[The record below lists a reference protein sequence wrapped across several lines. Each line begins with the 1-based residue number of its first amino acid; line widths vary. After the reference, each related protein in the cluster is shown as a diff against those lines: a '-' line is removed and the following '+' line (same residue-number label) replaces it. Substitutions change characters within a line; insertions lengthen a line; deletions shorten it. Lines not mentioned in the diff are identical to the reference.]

1 MLPNALLCAMLLAAP
16 IPKDGAKPA
25 GWMEFRGQNGEGHY
39 TGPATPTSW
48 GPDKNVAWK
57 IPINGL
63 GWSSPVLLGSQLFL
77 TSAIQQ
83 KDHYD
88 LNVLCLNAADGK
100 VVWEKTA
107 FQPDIKAAERMH
119 KKNSKASPTPI
130 TDGTRVYFHFGHLGT
145 CCYSLKGEQL
155 WKTTDY
161 TYDPQ
166 HGNGGSPILV
176 DDKLVFSCDGND
188 KQIVV
193 ALVAKTGKEAW
204 KTDRASKASL
214 KFSFATAQLIEHDGK
229 RQIISPASDFV
240 AGYDPA
246 NGKELWRANY
256 PKPGWSVIC
265 RPVYSHGLV
274 VISSGYINQHLVAI
288 DPSGSGDVTGSHIKW
303 TYRKHAPN
311 TPTPLIVGDELY
323 SVSDSGVMVCL
334 DVKTGKVY
342 WEERLKGD
350 GHSSSPIL
358 VNKNIY
364 VTSENGTGLVIEPSK
379 TELKILHE
387 NTMKEKTFATIV
399 PADGALYLRTESAI
413 FKFAEKK

>member
-1 MLPNALLCAMLLAAP
+1 MLTQALLLAVILAAP
-16 IPKDGAKPA
+16 APKEAAKPA
-25 GWMEFRGQNGEGHY
+25 PWAEFRGLNGEGHY
-39 TGPATPTSW
+39 TGPDTPVNW
-48 GPDKNVAWK
+48 GSDKNVSWK
-57 IPINGL
+57 TPISGQ
-63 GWSSPVLLGSQLFL
+63 GWSSPVLLKNQLFL

-88 LNVLCLNAADGK
+88 LNVLCVNAADGK
-100 VVWEKTA
+100 IVWEKTA
-107 FQPDIKAAERMH
+107 FQSDIKSAERLH
-119 KKNSKASPTPI
+119 KKNSKASPTPV
-130 TDGTRVYFHFGHLGT
+130 TDGERVYFHFGHLGT
-145 CCYSLKGEQL
+145 CAYDLKGEQV

-188 KQIVV
+188 KQILV
-193 ALVAKTGKEAW
+193 ALHTKTGKEAW
-204 KTDRASKASL
+204 KTDRGSKAKL
-214 KFSFATAQLIEHDGK
+214 KFSFATAQVIEHDK
-229 RQIISPASDFV
+229 KKQIISPASDFV
-240 AGYDPA
+240 CGYDPE

-274 VISSGYINQHLVAI
+274 IISSGYINQHLVAI
-288 DPSGSGDVTGSHIKW
+288 DPSGNGDVTETHIKW
-303 TYRKHAPN
+303 IYKKHAPN

-334 DVKTGKVY
+334 DIKTGKVH

-358 VNKNIY
+358 VNKYIY

-387 NTMKEKTFATIV
+387 NLMKEKTFATIL
-399 PADGALYLRTESAI
+399 PDDGALYLRTESTLY
-413 FKFAEKK
+413 KFAEKK